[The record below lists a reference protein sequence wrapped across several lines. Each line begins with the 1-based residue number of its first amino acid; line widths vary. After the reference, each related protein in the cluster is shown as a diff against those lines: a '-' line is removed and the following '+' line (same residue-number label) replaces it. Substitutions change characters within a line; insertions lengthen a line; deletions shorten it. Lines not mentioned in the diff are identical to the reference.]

1 MQGKSRHLSPLWKQ
15 SWLDTVFSDQ
25 LTLEGYYWGSC
36 QSWSHGCRTCIKRKK
51 CIMVIFLV
59 SDQKI
64 NFQAQE
70 VLATCDWASAMWL
83 QQHSEALFSGGHP
96 VNTFLCT
103 QIKKFTIVNFFF
115 SWYIFWSHVRISFSF
130 LRKTERGNSKD
141 QCSLMQWKIFAVCF
155 SKPKCNAI
163 KDHTDQRVEGQ
174 SRSWIRI
181 ENRTK
186 ISTLISSI
194 WLLNL

>member
-1 MQGKSRHLSPLWKQ
+1 MSWKSM
-15 SWLDTVFSDQ
+15 F
-25 LTLEGYYWGSC
+25 
-36 QSWSHGCRTCIKRKK
+36 
-51 CIMVIFLV
+51 F
-59 SDQKI
+59 
-64 NFQAQE
+64 
-70 VLATCDWASAMWL
+70 
-83 QQHSEALFSGGHP
+83 
-96 VNTFLCT
+96 VNSNFLCCV
-103 QIKKFTIVNFFF
+103 IWNSAHSRKM
-115 SWYIFWSHVRISFSF
+115 ISFSF

-194 WLLNL
+194 WLLNLSSWSADKNVFQTKMFFKQKFLELYGILFKANGIFFKFLCSIYFI